1 MSEKIVVPVL
11 GESITEATVSKWL
24 KSKGDTVE
32 ADEPIVEL
40 ETDKVNLEVP
50 SPSGGILGEI
60 NFEAGSTV
68 EVGATLGSVMGGQSA
83 TKSDKIEKLKAE
95 TESLINEN
103 DNIIKLDE
111 ERDTK
116 LFDNTIESETIKNQL
131 DEEVNQEPKED
142 PLILTEEV
150 KNNEKIKIGKEKVIS
165 PAVRKI
171 VVENNINI
179 NDVKGSGKDGM
190 VLKGDL
196 LSLMSVKPAPSE
208 RKLKFGEEEKIKMSR
223 LRMTIAKR
231 LKQSQENAAM
241 LTTFNEIDMTN
252 IMNMRKE
259 NQEDFQD
266 KFKIKLGMMSFFVK
280 ACVVG
285 LKLYPAI
292 NAEVD
297 GEHIIYKNY
306 YNISFAVGTEK
317 GLVVPVLKNADEMS
331 FADIE
336 TNIKNLSDKA
346 REGKITIEDL
356 QGGTFTI
363 SNGGVYGSMLSTPIL
378 NLPQSGVLGMH
389 NIVSRPYVINNEI
402 KVRPIMY
409 LALSYDHRIIDGKEA
424 VSFLKTVKENLE
436 DPRRLFLNL

>member
-1 MSEKIVVPVL
+1 MSEKIVVPIL

-24 KSKGDTVE
+24 KSKGDNVE
-32 ADEPIVEL
+32 VDEPIVEL

-50 SPSGGILGEI
+50 SPSGGVLGEI
-60 NFEAGSTV
+60 NFEAGATV
-68 EVGATLGSVMGGQSA
+68 EVGATLGSIMGSQS
-83 TKSDKIEKLKAE
+83 TSKSDKIEKIQATSE
-95 TESLINEN
+95 TQADNSN
-103 DNIIKLDE
+103 NIIKLDE

-116 LFDNTIESETIKNQL
+116 LFDNTNEEENLKKQPKKTINEQSV
-131 DEEVNQEPKED
+131 EEV
-142 PLILTEEV
+142 LVLTEEV
-150 KNNEKIKIGKEKVIS
+150 KNDEKVKLGKEKVMS

-171 VVENNINI
+171 VNENNLNI
-179 NDVKGSGKDGM
+179 EEIKGSGKDGM

-196 LSLMSVKPAPSE
+196 LNLMGIKPAPSE
-208 RKLKFGEEEKIKMSR
+208 RKIKFGEEEKIKMSR

-241 LTTFNEIDMTN
+241 LTTFNEVDMTN
-252 IMNMRKE
+252 IMTMRKD
-259 NQEDFQD
+259 NQEDFQE

-292 NAEVD
+292 NAEVE
-297 GEHIIYKNY
+297 GENIIYKNY

-336 TNIKNLSDKA
+336 MNIKILSDKA
-346 REGKITIEDL
+346 RDGKITIEDL
-356 QGGTFTI
+356 QGGTFTL

-402 KVRPIMY
+402 KIRPIMY